1 MTEIDLTKQKF
12 SNDRAKFRKEIIG
25 IFLNENAG
33 TGKGANTTRYKY
45 VISILPDGRKVYL
58 SRPANFNN
66 GFDFTLNVDNT
77 NFNLGLINK
86 KGKAKRASTR
96 PTHENILTDL
106 RNKKAE
112 NITLYNSLIAQV
124 ELIFKCQQTTKINFA
139 FKTGHSSELIF
150 ECVKW
155 LFEEQDVT
163 YWNYSGRTMFYNAI
177 KGI

>member
-1 MTEIDLTKQKF
+1 
-12 SNDRAKFRKEIIG
+12 
-25 IFLNENAG
+25 
-33 TGKGANTTRYKY
+33 
-45 VISILPDGRKVYL
+45 
-58 SRPANFNN
+58 
-66 GFDFTLNVDNT
+66 
-77 NFNLGLINK
+77 
-86 KGKAKRASTR
+86 
-96 PTHENILTDL
+96 
-106 RNKKAE
+106 
-112 NITLYNSLIAQV
+112 V